1 MNTSSNATGTY
12 IIIAASLTGLFT
24 LLSSLFT
31 TFLNNRFQLN
41 REQQQWVRQ
50 LEFETEKDTR
60 KQLSDSYSKS
70 IYYLSAL
77 ASTHQE
83 WNASNYKTWEKNQE
97 WYIEV
102 TAYLT
107 IILLN
112 YPSTVNAGF
121 NTIKQEIIDYLGING
136 NPTKLAESSRNL
148 KNGLLTLMQSDQRI
162 NNISSQ

>member
-1 MNTSSNATGTY
+1 MSASSKIMNTSSNATGTY
-12 IIIAASLTGLFT
+12 IVIAASLTGLFT

-70 IYYLSAL
+70 IYCLSAL
-77 ASTHQE
+77 ASSHQ
-83 WNASNYKTWEKNQE
+83 YWEKKQE
-97 WYIEV
+97 LYIEL
-102 TAYLT
+102 TAHLT

-112 YPSTVNAGF
+112 YPNQKSANF
-121 NTIKQEIIDYLGING
+121 NTIKQEIIDYLDING
-136 NPTKLAESSRNL
+136 NPTKLAESSRKL
-148 KNGLLTLMQSDQRI
+148 KSGLLTLMQSDQRI